1 MPILNMGSGGIDT
14 SDATAKESSIL
25 YPETAYVNGVKIT
38 GNIPLLQAQTFTPGG
53 SDQVI
58 PAGKYLSGAQTIKGL
73 PTYSA
78 QTITPGTSD
87 IVLAQGRLLSGAQ
100 TIKGDANL
108 IPENIKDGSVIFGIA
123 GSAGYRVFSTTFVGN
138 GTNSMQ
144 VINADVQSAPFSVNN
159 QALVWFDLDVDP
171 SSPSGFLL
179 LASAWISKD
188 FIGGSSDRQLMLY
201 RITDGMQLGGDTT
214 GSASATIVGTEGS
227 KSMSVGVP
235 WARFSTDGTY
245 TVRIAYKV

>member
-38 GNIPLLQAQTFTPGG
+38 GNIPLLQAQTITPGG

-73 PTYSA
+73 PTYPA

-100 TIKGDANL
+100 SIKGDANL
-108 IPENIKDGSVIFGIA
+108 IPDNIISGKNIFGV
-123 GSAGYRVFSTTFVGN
+123 S
-138 GTNSMQ
+138 
-144 VINADVQSAPFSVNN
+144 
-159 QALVWFDLDVDP
+159 
-171 SSPSGFLL
+171 
-179 LASAWISKD
+179 
-188 FIGGSSDRQLMLY
+188 
-201 RITDGMQLGGDTT
+201 
-214 GSASATIVGTEGS
+214 GSASSAKFRSAQASYSGTTLTITSEDDISNFIFIFAHWQNVNNNNCFVFSLNAPNEVNEIDNSAGGSVLYFFPSSTEISTHSVVFHCHSDISVSGS
-227 KSMSVGVP
+227 EISV
-235 WARFSTDGTY
+235 TI
-245 TVRIAYKV
+245 IA